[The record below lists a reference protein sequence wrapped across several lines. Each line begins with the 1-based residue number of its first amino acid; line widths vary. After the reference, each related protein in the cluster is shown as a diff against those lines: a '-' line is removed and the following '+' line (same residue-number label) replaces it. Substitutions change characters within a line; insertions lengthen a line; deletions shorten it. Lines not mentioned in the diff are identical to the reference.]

1 MSSWPRPTSPAF
13 TYPECVGVLKS
24 HHRDL
29 AHPCNSQQ
37 KADFFWKMEAEV
49 SSFLHAGSVEE
60 SLREPHLLV
69 TQAYVLPGLEKAA
82 FKQKSFAR
90 RMHLG
95 GETES

>member
-1 MSSWPRPTSPAF
+1 
-13 TYPECVGVLKS
+13 
-24 HHRDL
+24 
-29 AHPCNSQQ
+29 
-37 KADFFWKMEAEV
+37 MEAEV
-49 SSFLHAGSVEE
+49 SSFLHAASVEE

-95 GETES
+95 GETGS